1 MNGFIQTPPKTSRA
15 YSTDT
20 LLKEILKSRFSQEQF
35 SIIDED
41 LKKFE
46 SRIENEIENYAQDCH
61 QHPPRLIPFDAWG
74 NRIDE
79 IEVAPGWKQLD
90 KVSSEEGIVAIG
102 YERKFG
108 ELSRLY
114 QFAKLYLYHPSS
126 AYYTCPLAMTDGAA
140 KLLENFGSKEQ
151 KSQAYQNIISRDPK
165 KFWTSGQ
172 WMTERSGGSDIS
184 NTETTALKKGDHY
197 LLNGVKWFTSATTS
211 QMAMTLARI
220 IDDSGNSVAGSRG
233 LSLFYLELRD
243 DNEKLNGIEI
253 LRLKDKLGT
262 KALPTAELQLKNTKA
277 TLIGEIGAGVKTIAT
292 LFNITRIYNATTTVG
307 AWKRLLDLSLDYSTK
322 RMAFKKHLKD
332 HPLHLQI
339 LTKSRIHFEA
349 SFHLVSFVASLL
361 GQEECSK
368 EQKIRENA
376 SSILRLLTPIAKLYT
391 AKNFMGHCS
400 EMIESFGGAG
410 YIEDTGLPMWLRD
423 AQVFTIWEGTTN
435 VLSLDVLRAMSKE
448 NAFSPWAQ
456 DITRSLQ
463 EIKSSE
469 LKDMTTEIMSL
480 LKQTVE
486 FVTTHTQSSPEILE
500 SKMRALSFRIGDI
513 TCATLMLKHTDRNLT
528 SKNLYSVKRFIN
540 ELNRSELERVVDL
553 NAEKSYLFGQT

>member
-1 MNGFIQTPPKTSRA
+1 MNGFIQTPPKATLP
-15 YSTDT
+15 YSTDV
-20 LLKEILKSRFSQEQF
+20 LLKELLESHFSPEQF
-35 SIIDED
+35 SEIEND

-46 SRIENEIENYAQDCH
+46 QRLENEIENYAQDCH

-90 KVSSEEGIVAIG
+90 KVSCEEGIVAIG
-102 YERKFG
+102 YERKYG

-140 KLLENFGSKEQ
+140 KLLENFGSNEQ
-151 KSQAYQNIISRDPK
+151 KAHAYQNIISRDPN

-184 NTETTALKKGDHY
+184 NTETTAIKTGDHY

-220 IDDSGNSVAGSRG
+220 VDEKGNSVAGSRG

-243 DNEKLNGIEI
+243 ENEKLNGIEI

-307 AWKRLLDLSLDYSTK
+307 AWKRLHDLALDYSTK
-322 RMAFKKHLKD
+322 RLAFKKKLKD

-339 LTKSRIHFEA
+339 LTNSRIHFEA
-349 SFHLVSFVASLL
+349 SFHLVSYVASLL
-361 GQEECSK
+361 GIEECSK
-368 EQKIRENA
+368 DQHKRENA

-435 VLSLDVLRAMSKE
+435 VLSLDVLRAMIKE
-448 NAFSPWAQ
+448 NAFTPWAQ
-456 DITRSLQ
+456 MITKTLH

-469 LKDMTTEIMSL
+469 LQDMISDVLSL
-480 LKQTVE
+480 IKQTVE
-486 FVTTHTQSSPEILE
+486 FVTTHSNSSPEILE

-513 TCATLMLKHTDRNLT
+513 TCATLMLEHTTRNLT
-528 SKNLYSVKRFIN
+528 SKNLYSAKRFIK
-540 ELNRSELERVVDL
+540 ELNRTELERAVDL
-553 NAEKSYLFGQT
+553 KAESSFLSGQA